1 MSTLLGQKSPSHAH
15 GFKMPRKLD
24 IENAL
29 GKFDDNC
36 TNSVFTKDS
45 CQTFDSLPLPK
56 KPSDWLPQ
64 YKEKGQ
70 TYMEFLQLSRTLH
83 TKSSSHRKSI
93 YLTVF
98 GQIDNTIFDIDS
110 LIDYTQRTMNLI
122 NGKSRIFNLRTRY
135 SEKPKRS
142 QICVTA
148 ILNLFKKI
156 VSDDARYLIALTM
169 YDPYSD
175 DEDLFIAG
183 LSMGNCR
190 VGAFSLYRYDPYLT
204 FNQSD

>member
-1 MSTLLGQKSPSHAH
+1 
-15 GFKMPRKLD
+15 
-24 IENAL
+24 
-29 GKFDDNC
+29 
-36 TNSVFTKDS
+36 
-45 CQTFDSLPLPK
+45 
-56 KPSDWLPQ
+56 
-64 YKEKGQ
+64 
-70 TYMEFLQLSRTLH
+70 
-83 TKSSSHRKSI
+83 
-93 YLTVF
+93 
-98 GQIDNTIFDIDS
+98 
-110 LIDYTQRTMNLI
+110 MNLI

-204 FNQSD
+204 FNQSDWFNCKLKTVTKSKIEIVKRRKDHAR